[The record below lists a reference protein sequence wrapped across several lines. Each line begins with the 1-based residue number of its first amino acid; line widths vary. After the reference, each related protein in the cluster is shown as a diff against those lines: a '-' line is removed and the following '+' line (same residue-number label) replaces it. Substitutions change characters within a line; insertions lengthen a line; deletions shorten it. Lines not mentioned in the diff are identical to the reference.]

1 MVFKVLETLWRASK
15 SCVLSAESFEV
26 NQTKWEEN
34 NIKRVAVA
42 VAEEAIFLRQHE
54 VTMPII
60 VLNELLEGEAEKA
73 VAYDLTP
80 GISVYEVA
88 VKLNEF
94 AKEKG
99 KTIKVHVEVD
109 TRNGKSRPNSRK
121 HARFY

>member
-1 MVFKVLETLWRASK
+1 MPVIKANAYGLGVLPLK
-15 SCVLSAESFEV
+15 PVL
-26 NQTKWEEN
+26 EEN